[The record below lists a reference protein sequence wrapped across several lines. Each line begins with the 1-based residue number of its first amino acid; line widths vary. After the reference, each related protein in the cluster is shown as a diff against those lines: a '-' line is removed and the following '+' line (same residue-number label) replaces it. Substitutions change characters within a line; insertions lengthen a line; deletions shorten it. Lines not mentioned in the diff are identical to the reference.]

1 MIGKYASLEEFLRK
15 LPLSEE
21 EVTLTFEQI
30 NELLNEPRRVVLANK
45 IVRNLQ

>member
-1 MIGKYASLEEFLRK
+1 MIDKYASLEQYLRH

-21 EVTLTFEQI
+21 EVTFERI
-30 NELLNEPRRVVLANK
+30 DELLNEPRRVVLAYK